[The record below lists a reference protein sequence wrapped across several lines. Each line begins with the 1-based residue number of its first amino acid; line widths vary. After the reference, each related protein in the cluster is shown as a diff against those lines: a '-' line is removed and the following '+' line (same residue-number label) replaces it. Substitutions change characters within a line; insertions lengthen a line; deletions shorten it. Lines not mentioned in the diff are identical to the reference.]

1 MAQAQLTQYNQILGF
16 LQEQLPR
23 LNPTALATTARNI
36 VIDLQN
42 GNVGSIAQHI
52 ADATG
57 HEITPE
63 TRESVQRVADNV
75 REFAQELRNNVQRDA
90 LDQRAA
96 ALERT
101 NAMTVLLEANGVPGA
116 YVRGGMIYTAD
127 NRPIGTSQ
135 EIQDSYND
143 GTLGDIL
150 REHGVNNDF
159 PNNFGDLIP
168 ENDSQ
173 RTSEMSANG
182 NGRGPPPRE
191 PPTDGEAEAQ
201 RAAASSGSSFG
212 NPISKETQ
220 ISRPPTI
227 TYGLQETHTTICPFI
242 GWFSVINPTFASP
255 YVVELRMT
263 SPADVLASPNFNAAP
278 GTGVAWPA
286 GVNQAPFDNANN
298 QTNVGTTFPITT
310 ASGAVATE
318 RAGWFNYWRQIYE
331 YYTVINCEYEIV
343 IHNPTSTNGNAMLM
357 GMDFNSYS
365 DATGAT
371 GNKTPQ
377 NATITEMMAFKNIKW
392 HTLKESNA
400 INPNENA
407 TVIRGNYKPGSTK
420 RNIANDGDVK
430 TWNKTNTGATAP
442 DQPTL
447 KELLTMYFYRHPMN
461 YQVATTLCGVNV
473 QYRLKYTVQFK
484 DLRVQARYPTAA
496 ATDITQTIDTD
507 TIMAP

>member
-1 MAQAQLTQYNQILGF
+1 MALAVNGGREAIAAHLVDWLAGHITRATREQITRLADEVASDLVLGGVDAMQGIRGTIQEFARTQGMQLTQDARNWIESTAQSISQVGQQLLERVTQDANAGWGEMGAGL
-16 LQEQLPR
+16 LQAGHAAGIVSDARLNEMGQGGHRWDRPVIDRGHTFEHDAWGTHGEELPR
-23 LNPTALATTARNI
+23 LE
-36 VIDLQN
+36 DL
-42 GNVGSIAQHI
+42 
-52 ADATG
+52 D
-57 HEITPE
+57 P
-63 TRESVQRVADNV
+63 
-75 REFAQELRNNVQRDA
+75 
-90 LDQRAA
+90 
-96 ALERT
+96 
-101 NAMTVLLEANGVPGA
+101 
-116 YVRGGMIYTAD
+116 
-127 NRPIGTSQ
+127 
-135 EIQDSYND
+135 
-143 GTLGDIL
+143 
-150 REHGVNNDF
+150 
-159 PNNFGDLIP
+159 
-168 ENDSQ
+168 
-173 RTSEMSANG
+173 MSANG

-212 NPISKETQ
+212 NPVSKETQ

-255 YVVELRMT
+255 HVVELRMT

-278 GTGVAWPA
+278 GTGIAWPS
-286 GVNQAPFDNANN
+286 GVNQAPFDNSNTQA
-298 QTNVGTTFPITT
+298 NVGTTFPITT

-343 IHNPTSTNGNAMLM
+343 IHNPTSANSNAMLM

-365 DATGAT
+365 DTAGAT

-377 NATITEMMAFKNIKW
+377 NATVTEMMAFKNIKW
-392 HTLKESNA
+392 HTVKESNA

-407 TVIRGNYKPGSTK
+407 TVIRGNYKPGSAK

-461 YQVATTLCGVNV
+461 YQMATTLCGVNV

-496 ATDITQTIDTD
+496 ASNIAQTIDTD